1 MVSKV
6 SYFLG
11 WVHEGKME
19 TQVHVQNPSWHFVVH
34 VLKYMSSKFGVDL
47 PYGFPRMFLI
57 TA

>member
-1 MVSKV
+1 M
-6 SYFLG
+6 
-11 WVHEGKME
+11 HEGKME
-19 TQVHVQNPSWHFVVH
+19 TQVLVLKSQFVVH